1 MSDWLNSTISARQG
15 ILWDMDGVLVD
26 TGEFH
31 IRSWQ
36 EVLDDYG
43 IAFNRMK
50 FQQALGMNNAG
61 TIELLL
67 GHKPEAGLV
76 EAIATR
82 KEECFRQLMQGHV
95 TPLPGVL
102 DWLQRWHDQH
112 IPMAVASSASS
123 ENINFIVDALHIR
136 PYFHSLV
143 SGADIPGKPDPAVFL
158 SAAQRLGLPP
168 TNCIVIEDSI
178 AGVEAAR
185 RAGMRCIAVATTN
198 PAHALTAADLVV
210 SSLAKLKQENLST
223 LFSQ

>member
-1 MSDWLNSTISARQG
+1 VSNWFSSKISARQG
-15 ILWDMDGVLVD
+15 VLWDMDGVLVD

-36 EVLDDYG
+36 DVLDDYG
-43 IAFNRMK
+43 IAFDRLK

-61 TIELLL
+61 TIELLM
-67 GHKPEAGLV
+67 GHKPDAGLI

-82 KEECFRQLMQGHV
+82 KEECFRQLMIGHV

-102 DWLQRWHDQH
+102 EWLQHWHDQQ
-112 IPMAVASSASS
+112 IPMAVASSASA
-123 ENINFIVDALHIR
+123 ENINFIIDALHIR
-136 PYFHSLV
+136 SYFHSLV

-158 SAAQRLGLPP
+158 SAAQHLGLPP

-185 RAGMRCIAVATTN
+185 RAGMRCIAVTTTN

-210 SSLAKLKQENLST
+210 SSLAELKQENLLT
-223 LFSQ
+223 LLSQ